1 MDFNDERMKKF
12 LQQAKKT
19 HIDRIVGRDEIK
31 AATFMI
37 TPETIAR
44 LNKYCKERGFKKQNI
59 VESALN
65 FYLEYRAYEEAGG
78 ARKINSS
85 TK

>member
-1 MDFNDERMKKF
+1 MAMDFNSEAVGKF
-12 LQQAKKT
+12 LQKAKKT
-19 HIDRIVGRDEIK
+19 HIDRIVSRDEIK

-37 TPETIAR
+37 TPETIER

-65 FYLEYRAYEEAGG
+65 FYLDWCEHKERGVQ
-78 ARKINSS
+78 R
-85 TK
+85 

>member
-12 LQQAKKT
+12 LQQMKNT
-19 HIDRIVGRDEIK
+19 HIDRIVRREELK

-37 TPETIAR
+37 TPKTNER

-78 ARKINSS
+78 VQR
-85 TK
+85 